1 MKCYAPQATKHL
13 CLSRLVEPMEEAI
26 LGPFVMIQFG
36 DFRITNSNLGYNSND
51 ARACIKSFQFGKSVG
66 NGTGFKVEI
75 ITEEYKTMMQIIK
88 ILNTSKTKAAEDAHK
103 ASCEFGWIKRSCM
116 NTIRFISNAQYGG
129 KLIFLVQT
137 IESNFENGVYKINVE
152 CCDLFQRTNQQTQG
166 LNEFGEDD
174 NKMTLKEALRKIWTD
189 PKFHPNVDRIEFK
202 TFDNKEK
209 AGSGPQYSFRNS
221 DGGSNGPYSTFQTK
235 EKNKLSTTRE
245 WINAVLTDSDKGI
258 MQQFDNEDKWTLN
271 FQEDLFDDNVSKCEK
286 SLGSFVVNG
295 GNCSPVISFNPK
307 INWLTQNTGNGAVD
321 GGAKSVDGTRANNEK
336 FMNPKWDKI
345 EQVGGNQTETPAYDH
360 NHWRP
365 AKTQSFSLQKSAEEH
380 SHATKSY
387 EIAGAIEAELTIQGN
402 PKFSYNFGDGG
413 IVGAFVSIAVLNP
426 AVIREKQSLDKTECV
441 WLEESPVNEVLSNS
455 GWLVKGVDHQI
466 SDGKYVTT
474 FKLTLQA
481 PNDVLNY
488 NDTLGG
494 TDDGYKLF
502 ENFKPIDLGD
512 VP

>member
-1 MKCYAPQATKHL
+1 MKCYAPQATKYL
-13 CLSRLVEPMEEAI
+13 CLERMVEPMEEAI
-26 LGPFVMIQFG
+26 LGPFVMVTFG
-36 DFRITNSNLGYNSND
+36 DFKITNSNLGYNGED

-75 ITEEYKTMMQIIK
+75 ITEEYKTMIQIIK

-116 NTIRFISNAQYGG
+116 NAIKFISNAQYGG

-137 IESNFENGVYKINVE
+137 VESNFENGVYKISVE
-152 CCDLFQRTNQQTQG
+152 CCDLFQRTNQQAQG
-166 LNEFGEDD
+166 LSEFGQDD
-174 NKMTLKEALRKIWTD
+174 SKMSLKQALDKMWTN

-209 AGSGPQYSFRNS
+209 AGSGPQYSFKNS
-221 DGGSNGPYSTFQTK
+221 DGGANGPYASFQSK
-235 EKNKLSTTRE
+235 EKNKLSTTRD
-245 WINAVLTDSDKGI
+245 WINSVLTDSDKGI
-258 MQQFDNEDKWTLN
+258 MQQFENEDQWTLV
-271 FQEDLFDDNVSKCEK
+271 FQEDVFDDSVSKCEK

-295 GNCSPVISFNPK
+295 GNCSPVISFSPK
-307 INWLTQNTGNGAVD
+307 INWITQNTGSGAAD
-321 GGAKSVDGTRANNEK
+321 AGASSVDATRADNEK
-336 FMNPKWDKI
+336 IANPKWSKI
-345 EQVGGNQTETPAYDH
+345 EQVGGNQTQTVSNSDKQWRTP
-360 NHWRP
+360 
-365 AKTQSFSLQKSAEEH
+365 KVQSYNLQKSVMEH
-380 SHATKSY
+380 GHATKSY

-402 PKFSYNFGDGG
+402 PKFSYNFGDSG

-426 AVIREKQSLDKTECV
+426 AVVRERQSLDKTECV

-481 PNDVLNY
+481 PNDVLSY
-488 NDTLGG
+488 DDTLGG
-494 TDDGYKLF
+494 TPDGWKLF
-502 ENFKPIDLGD
+502 GNFNPINLGD
-512 VP
+512 IE